1 MIDKDIFTDEVVYAI
16 LKRKPEINRTYIVL
30 SKLMKMY
37 DMETYASAAEN
48 RILDSESIGYA
59 IEKDHVVLDVFE
71 KDIWLDEVALHRFSY
86 ILEGY
91 ISESSYDKFLDYVG
105 SLEHTR
111 RIHNQALE
119 MYQGKSLKGLISHV
133 VEHRKYKNTF
143 PSEFEMICYWC
154 KLELLSR
161 TPFPRLYYFFK
172 ELPDRL
178 RFNYLKQALHKA
190 FPESKTGK
198 KVQS

>member
-1 MIDKDIFTDEVVYAI
+1 MIDKDIFTDQVVYAI

-30 SKLMKMY
+30 SKLMKKY
-37 DMETYASAAEN
+37 DMETYTPVAEN
-48 RILDSESIGYA
+48 RILDSDSIGYA
-59 IEKDHVVLDVFE
+59 IENDHVVLDVFE
-71 KDIWLDEVALHRFSY
+71 KDIWLDEIALHRFSY

-91 ISESSYDKFLDYVG
+91 INESSYHKFLDYVE

-111 RIHNQALE
+111 RIQNQALE

-133 VEHRKYKNTF
+133 REHRKYKHVF
-143 PSEFEMICYWC
+143 PDEFEMICNWC
-154 KLELLSR
+154 RLELLSR

-178 RFNYLKQALHKA
+178 RLNYLKNGLRKDFPSAKA
-190 FPESKTGK
+190 
-198 KVQS
+198 